1 MFLYYFKLLV
11 ILSVAAYCR
20 AGTYSGFGL
29 NNGYSGGSLGST
41 IAFNGKFEP
50 LLKSGLYSGNKL
62 GTSGSYAAT
71 PIQSHRT
78 VELRP
83 VTSSH
88 ETPKDHVIEVAPDE
102 SPVTIHFKTNASPV
116 IVHQSRTPGMTS
128 KIVSSKM

>member
-1 MFLYYFKLLV
+1 M

-29 NNGYSGGSLGST
+29 SNSYSGGSLGST
-41 IAFNGKFEP
+41 IGFNGKFES
-50 LLKSGLYSGNKL
+50 LLKNGLYSGNKL
-62 GTSGSYAAT
+62 GTSGSFAAP

-78 VELRP
+78 VEMRP

-102 SPVTIHFKTNASPV
+102 GPVTIHFKTNAIPV
-116 IVHQSRTPGMTS
+116 KVQQSRTPGMTS
-128 KIVSSKM
+128 KIFSCFM